1 MRSPD
6 WCGSV
11 DWASSCKLG
20 GHWFHFQSGHTP
32 GLPAR
37 SRIGGVR
44 EAVDQC
50 FAPSLSPSLPLSLK
64 IRKGRERGRERRE
77 KRRHS
82 LFLTQFLLIITFCKT
97 NTVSQPGCWHWHTV
111 LHFIA
116 FTVSPPVNF

>member
-50 FAPSLSPSLPLSLK
+50 FAPCLSPSLPLSLK
-64 IRKGRERGRERRE
+64 IRKGRERGNEEGRKGGKGKE
-77 KRRHS
+77 KRR
-82 LFLTQFLLIITFCKT
+82 TGRGEREGKKREEKTFF
-97 NTVSQPGCWHWHTV
+97 VPYP
-111 LHFIA
+111 
-116 FTVSPPVNF
+116 VSPDHNILQN